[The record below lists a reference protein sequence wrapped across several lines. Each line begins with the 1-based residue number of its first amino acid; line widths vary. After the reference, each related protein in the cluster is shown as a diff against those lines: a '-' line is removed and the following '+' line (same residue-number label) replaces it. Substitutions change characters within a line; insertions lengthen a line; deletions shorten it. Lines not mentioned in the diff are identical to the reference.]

1 MTFIYSILHII
12 TYPMHC
18 VYQNLSSPTE
28 GINKNHQIRT
38 LYMQF
43 DSQSQI
49 RNLNWFSENRFGL
62 RFEIYCLQR
71 GKIRKVSICFDSLPE
86 KTHHI
91 HVFSGLK
98 VPTKY
103 VKASEFYLLITQRH
117 WIFPSLI
124 PNVRNPSY
132 LHA

>member
-1 MTFIYSILHII
+1 MPFFNGVLGFNHHSILKAKSEILIGFLKTGLAFDLKNTVSKEGKLERCQSALIHCQKKPII
-12 TYPMHC
+12 YMHL
-18 VYQNLSSPTE
+18 V
-28 GINKNHQIRT
+28 
-38 LYMQF
+38 
-43 DSQSQI
+43 DS
-49 RNLNWFSENRFGL
+49 
-62 RFEIYCLQR
+62 
-71 GKIRKVSICFDSLPE
+71 
-86 KTHHI
+86 
-91 HVFSGLK
+91 K

>member
-1 MTFIYSILHII
+1 MPFFNGVLGFNHHLILKAKSEILI
-12 TYPMHC
+12 GFLKTGLAFDLKYTVSKEGKLERCQSALIHC
-18 VYQNLSSPTE
+18 Q
-28 GINKNHQIRT
+28 K
-38 LYMQF
+38 
-43 DSQSQI
+43 
-49 RNLNWFSENRFGL
+49 
-62 RFEIYCLQR
+62 
-71 GKIRKVSICFDSLPE
+71 

-91 HVFSGLK
+91 HAFSGLK

>member
-1 MTFIYSILHII
+1 MPFFNGVLGFNHHSILKAKSETLAFDLKNTVSKEGKLERCQSALI
-12 TYPMHC
+12 HC
-18 VYQNLSSPTE
+18 Q
-28 GINKNHQIRT
+28 K
-38 LYMQF
+38 
-43 DSQSQI
+43 
-49 RNLNWFSENRFGL
+49 
-62 RFEIYCLQR
+62 
-71 GKIRKVSICFDSLPE
+71 

-91 HVFSGLK
+91 HAFSGLK

-103 VKASEFYLLITQRH
+103 VKASEFYLLITQKH